1 MSALF
6 NQQATKTV
14 KPKDRAKPNPLK
26 QTNTTV
32 FELVGISLWDD
43 RPQATIRY
51 QGKTSIVDVKSI
63 RMGWKII
70 NIDFDKEQI
79 TIANAKNGQQITLE
93 KIR

>member
-6 NQQATKTV
+6 KQQTTKRL
-14 KPKDRAKPNPLK
+14 KPKPNLNPLK

-32 FELVGISLWDD
+32 FELVDISLWDD

-63 RMGWKII
+63 RLGWKII